1 MRGAHGVAS
10 RPLTARA
17 TIVPMQDL
25 YPTTTDASGCA
36 YPAVLTPA
44 RADVFFASANRV
56 MMAAER
62 SFARADQTL
71 ARADHAFELGAA
83 R

>member
-1 MRGAHGVAS
+1 VGVRTQPFS
-10 RPLTARA
+10 HPH
-17 TIVPMQDL
+17 
-25 YPTTTDASGCA
+25 
-36 YPAVLTPA
+36 
-44 RADVFFASANRV
+44 RADVFFATANRV